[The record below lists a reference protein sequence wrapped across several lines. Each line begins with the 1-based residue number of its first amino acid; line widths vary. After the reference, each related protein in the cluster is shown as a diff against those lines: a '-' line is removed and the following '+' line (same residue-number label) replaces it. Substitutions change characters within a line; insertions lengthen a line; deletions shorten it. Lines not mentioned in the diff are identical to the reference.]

1 MPVLQNSKAFAICNR
16 MKALE
21 AAIFDLR
28 NDESAKNWKNVDEC
42 LQVSEFLCFHKKTVK
57 NPGNDRGSQL
67 SRT

>member
-42 LQVSEFLCFHKKTVK
+42 LQVSDFFVF
-57 NPGNDRGSQL
+57 S
-67 SRT
+67 